1 MRQFVKMLIAQ
12 RLTMLTALLVLLIAL
27 PARAAD
33 GKRVLIVMDER
44 EQMETLAK
52 YLKDKSGIDSTIVD
66 QKTVPDDWSHF
77 DAVIGFVHGALQEPI
92 ELKIID
98 YTKNGGR
105 YVCLHHM
112 ISSGKSK
119 NKYYFDF
126 LGVRMTEIENARE
139 PSEPGGHYAW
149 REPVDITVVN
159 LNPSHYITSHDVTWP
174 EKTTFRTT
182 GTSPNS
188 AGPNSTSPSSGTER
202 EYPALTLHGEAYMNV
217 LFADTDKTV
226 LLGLKYLDDRNNAQY
241 MQQAEGW
248 LKPAGKGCIVYL
260 QPGHFTQEFQVP
272 AVSQMV
278 LNAILW
284 QPKKSS

>member
-1 MRQFVKMLIAQ
+1 MRQFVKVLIAQ
-12 RLTMLTALLVLLIAL
+12 RLTVLAALLVLLIAL

-44 EQMETLAK
+44 EQMETLAT

-66 QKTVPDDWSHF
+66 QKSVPEDWSHF
-77 DAVIGFVHGALQEPI
+77 DAVIGYVHGALQEPI

-126 LGVRMTEIENARE
+126 LGVRMTEIEKARE
-139 PSEPGGHYAW
+139 PAEPGGHYAW

-248 LKPAGKGCIVYL
+248 LKPAGKGWIVYL

>member
-1 MRQFVKMLIAQ
+1 MRKFVMALIAQ
-12 RLTMLTALLVLLIAL
+12 VLMVVMAALPA

-44 EQMETLAK
+44 EQMETLAA
-52 YLKDKSGIDSTIVD
+52 YLKDKAGIDSTIVD
-66 QKTVPDDWSHF
+66 QKSVPEDWSHF

-92 ELKIID
+92 ELKIIE
-98 YTKNGGR
+98 YTRNGGR
-105 YVCLHHM
+105 YVCLHHS

-126 LGVRMTEIENARE
+126 LGVRMTEIDKARE
-139 PSEPGGHYAW
+139 PAEPGGHYAW
-149 REPVDITVVN
+149 REPVDLTVVN
-159 LNPSHYITSHDVTWP
+159 LNPAHYITSHNVTWP
-174 EKTTFRTT
+174 EKTRFLAT
-182 GTSPNS
+182 GD
-188 AGPNSTSPSSGTER
+188 GTNGTAPER
-202 EYPALTLHGEAYMNV
+202 EYPAFTLHGEAYMNV
-217 LFADTDKTV
+217 LFTDSDKTV

-248 LKPAGKGCIVYL
+248 LKPAGKGWIVYL

-284 QPKKSS
+284 QPKKAS